1 MSSLLIAALLSY
13 LIGSIPFSLLLGRV
27 IGGIDL
33 RRIGSGN
40 VGATNLGRA
49 LGFRWFLVALLLDA
63 LKGLFPTYYFPL
75 WLHADAG
82 PGFTHLAVLS
92 GVSAMLGHLFPCWL
106 GFRGG
111 KGVATALGVV
121 CILSPAGTLA
131 ALVVFLLLF
140 AWKRTVSI
148 GSIGAVTAFAIYQCV
163 TGGSALWS
171 AEHWSLGAFSVLAP
185 LLIILMHH
193 SNIRRLLRGEEPTS
207 STPVESDPPLQ

>member
-1 MSSLLIAALLSY
+1 MSPLLLAALLSY
-13 LIGSIPFSLLLGRV
+13 LIGSIPFSLLLGKAVR
-27 IGGIDL
+27 GIDL

-40 VGATNLGRA
+40 VGATNLGRV
-49 LGFRWFLVALLLDA
+49 LGFRWFLFALVLDA
-63 LKGLFPTYYFPL
+63 LKGLIPTYFIPQWFHTTDGVGL
-75 WLHADAG
+75 
-82 PGFTHLAVLS
+82 THLAVVC

-121 CILSPAGTLA
+121 CVLSPWGTLA
-131 ALVVFLLLF
+131 ALVTFLLLF

-148 GSIGAVTAFAIYQCV
+148 GSIGAVTAFAIYQCT

-185 LLIILMHH
+185 LLIIVMHH
-193 SNIRRLLRGEEPTS
+193 SNIRRLLRGEEPS
-207 STPVESDPPLQ
+207 SSAPVESDPPLK